1 MYKLQSDQTL
11 DDLYKKCKKTN
22 CTIKKKNGFWIFFGV
37 KILTTIS

>member
-22 CTIKKKNGFWIFFGV
+22 CTIKKKKMVFEFFLV
-37 KILTTIS
+37 LKY